1 MVSLVFAVQVV
12 IIAICYARSM
22 HYHKM
27 SKDLSLS
34 FMNRKVYEETSKIY
48 LNICAGTT
56 FFAVVFMLV
65 AATNGRF

>member
-12 IIAICYARSM
+12 IIAICYIRSM

-34 FMNRKVYEETSKIY
+34 FMNRKVYEETSETY
-48 LNICAGTT
+48 ANIFAGLAV
-56 FFAVVFMLV
+56 FAVIFML
-65 AATNGRF
+65 AAAANGRF